1 MVYELAVA
9 GDTKSVLD
17 ILSRYQS
24 IVSALRDYLTSTSSK
39 KISFR
44 GLTSDSEEG
53 IRAYEDVPEKKMK
66 SDIIEFRIDIADI
79 QNQLKNWETL

>member
-9 GDTKSVLD
+9 GDTRSVLD
-17 ILSRYQS
+17 ILSRYRS
-24 IVSALRDYLTSTSSK
+24 IVSALHQYLMSTSNK

-44 GLTSDSEEG
+44 GLTSDSEAG
-53 IRAYEDVPEKKMK
+53 IRAYEDATEQKMK
-66 SDIIEFRIDIADI
+66 SDVIEFRIDIAGI